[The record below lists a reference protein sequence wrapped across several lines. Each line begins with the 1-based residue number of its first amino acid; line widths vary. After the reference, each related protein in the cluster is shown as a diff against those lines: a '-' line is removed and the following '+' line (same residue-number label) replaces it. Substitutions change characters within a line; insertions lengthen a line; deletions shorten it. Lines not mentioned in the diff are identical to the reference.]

1 MAHPIH
7 HAKSS
12 SKKFGGEPEDYQAIH
27 DWFDETKAHTALAH
41 HRALRHHTFGIFE
54 AEKIFGR
61 VIQLSNGH
69 KVPTRW
75 IGEQHVREDC
85 RRIPTVADWLK
96 GIPIES
102 WMVNGVLLP
111 NTEELAADP
120 MEQWREA
127 VAKQETTLGLTEW
140 VERNAVLSSPAKGG

>member
-1 MAHPIH
+1 MAHPLH
-7 HAKSS
+7 HAQSS
-12 SKKFGGEPEDYQAIH
+12 AKKFGGNPEDYQPIH
-27 DWFDETKAHTALAH
+27 DWFDETKAHTALPY

-61 VIQLSNGH
+61 WIKLSNGH

-85 RRIPTVADWLK
+85 RRIPTVADWLQ
-96 GIPIES
+96 GIHVQS

-111 NTEELAADP
+111 NTEELANDP
-120 MEQWREA
+120 MDEWRTA
-127 VAKQETTLGLTEW
+127 VANQETTLGLEEW
-140 VERNAVLSSPAKGG
+140 TERNVALSV